1 MRVRTRSDLEVLR
14 AQGLGTLYPSGL
26 KIAVGM
32 ATCGLAAG
40 ADAVDEALRAEAAA
54 RGLDLRL
61 VATGCL
67 GYCQQEPLVD
77 VRMPGRGRFLYARV
91 TPESARD
98 LVADL
103 AAGRVPRGALAAIPE
118 SNPDTDAEAGSDP
131 ALPLLDELPFYR
143 RQRKIVLRNCG
154 LIDPSRVEE
163 YIARGGYQA
172 LARALLDMTPQAVVD
187 EILRSGLRGR
197 GGGGFP
203 TGRKWQLCRA
213 APGVPKYVIC
223 NADEGDPGAYM
234 DRTVLESDPHSVIE
248 GLLIA
253 GYTVGAGTGYIY
265 VRNEYPLAVERI
277 TQAVAQAGELGLL
290 GEDILAS
297 GFGFSIEIVRGAG
310 AFVCG
315 EETALISSI
324 EGGHGEPRPK
334 PPYPATCGLWGRPTV
349 INNVKTLATV
359 PVILAH
365 GADWYSGIGQGNAGT
380 VVFSLVG
387 KVANTGLVEVPL
399 GMPLGEL
406 IEEVGGGG
414 LDGRRVKAVQTGG
427 PSGGCLPRACYDL
440 PITYENMAQAGSIMG
455 SGGMVVLDEATCMV
469 DVARYFIRFTMAES
483 CGKCTFCREGTGHMY
498 ELLSRI
504 AAGEGTLEDL
514 PLLEEVGR
522 VVKAA
527 SLCGL
532 GQTAPNPVLSALHY
546 FRPEFVAHI
555 VDKRCPAGV
564 CRPLVRAR
572 CSNACPAE
580 VDVPS
585 WLSLVAQGRYAEAIE
600 IHRRTNPFV
609 LVCARVCPAFCE
621 EQCHRSEVDQAVAI
635 RQAKRF
641 MADQEMDHPW
651 TPPIV
656 EGPQTERVAV
666 VGGGPAG
673 LTAALRLRQR
683 GYPVTLLEKLPVLGG
698 MMVAGI
704 PAYRLPRDIL
714 DFEIA
719 GFLRAGIEVQTG
731 VALGVDF
738 TLDSLFAAGYRAVVL
753 ALGAHRS
760 RPLGIPGQDK
770 AGVYSG
776 VDFLRQVNL
785 GSPPD
790 LSGRVVGV
798 VGGGDVAIDAA
809 RSAWRLGAREV
820 HLFYR
825 RDRAQMPA
833 YREQVAAAEEEG
845 VLLHLLSAP
854 LQVIGDGQVR
864 GLVCQRQ
871 GLGAFG
877 VDGRRQPVPLAGE
890 EFAVTLDVLIAA
902 IGQETAL
909 PEAGLASNADGT
921 IAVDEAFGTSREGV
935 FAAGDAVSGPATVI
949 HAVAQG
955 NAVARAVDHY
965 LRTGRRE
972 RVVTLPGYEVVE
984 QCFELEA
991 YAEAGRAALPVV
1003 PVADRAGNFREVEQA
1018 LPEHAA
1024 QEECR
1029 RCLRCDLEWLEEM
1042 GLPREAQPERR
1053 ANALAEGR

>member
-1 MRVRTRSDLEVLR
+1 MKVRTRSDLEALR
-14 AQGLGTLYPSGL
+14 AQGLATLYPAGL

-40 ADAVDEALRAEAAA
+40 ADAVEEALRAAAA
-54 RGLDLRL
+54 DRGLDLQL

-77 VRMPGRGRFLYARV
+77 VRVPGRGRFLYASV
-91 TPESARD
+91 TPESAHD
-98 LVADL
+98 LIADL
-103 AAGRVPRGALAAIPE
+103 AAGQVPRGALAAIPE
-118 SNPDTDAEAGSDP
+118 GNAGTAAEARSDP
-131 ALPLLDELPFYR
+131 ALPLLEELPFYR

-154 LIDPSRVEE
+154 LIDPCRVEE

-172 LARALLDMTPQAVVD
+172 LARALLDMTPPAVAD
-187 EILRSGLRGR
+187 EVLRSGLRGR

-213 APGVPKYVIC
+213 APGEPKYVIC

-234 DRTVLESDPHSVIE
+234 DRTILESDPHSVIE

-253 GYTVGAGTGYIY
+253 GYAVGAGRGYVY
-265 VRNEYPLAVERI
+265 VRNEYPLAVERVAR
-277 TQAVAQAGELGLL
+277 AVAQATELGLL
-290 GEDILAS
+290 GEDVLGS
-297 GFGFSIEIVRGAG
+297 GFGFTIEIVRGAG

-334 PPYPATCGLWGRPTV
+334 PPYPATCGLWGRPTA

-359 PVILAH
+359 PAIVAQ
-365 GADWYSGIGQGNAGT
+365 GGDWYSGIGQGNAGT

-455 SGGMVVLDEATCMV
+455 SGGMVVLDETTCMV

-504 AAGEGTLEDL
+504 AAGEGTLQDL
-514 PLLEEVGR
+514 ALLEEVGQG
-522 VVKAA
+522 VKAA

-532 GQTAPNPVLSALHY
+532 GQTAPNPVLSALRY

-555 VDKRCPAGV
+555 VEKRCPAGV

-585 WLSLVAQGRYAEAIE
+585 WLSLVAQGRYGEAIE
-600 IHRRTNPFV
+600 VHRRTNPFV

-621 EQCHRSEVDQAVAI
+621 EQCHRGELDEAVAI
-635 RQAKRF
+635 RQAKRL
-641 MADQEMDHPW
+641 MADREMDHPW
-651 TPPIV
+651 TPAV
-656 EGPQTERVAV
+656 EELKAERVAI

-683 GYPVTLLEKLPVLGG
+683 GYPVTLFEKLPVLGG

-719 GFLRAGIEVQTG
+719 GFLRAGIEVRTG
-731 VALGVDF
+731 VALGTDF
-738 TLDSLFAAGYRAVVL
+738 TLDSLFADGYRAVVL

-770 AGVYSG
+770 AGVYAG

-790 LSGRVVGV
+790 LNGKVVGV
-798 VGGGDVAIDAA
+798 VGGGDVAVDAA

-820 HLFYR
+820 HLLYR

-833 YREQVAAAEEEG
+833 YKEQVAAAEEEG
-845 VLLHLLSAP
+845 VRLHLLAVP

-864 GLVCQRQ
+864 GLACQRQ
-871 GLGAFG
+871 ELGIFG
-877 VDGRRQPVPLAGE
+877 PDGRRQPVPIPRGE
-890 EFAVTLDVLIAA
+890 FTVPLDVLIAA

-909 PEAGLASNADGT
+909 PDVGLAADADGT
-921 IAVDEAFGTSREGV
+921 IAVDEALGTSREGV

-972 RVVTLPGYEVVE
+972 RIVTRPGYEVVE
-984 QCFELEA
+984 QRFDLQA
-991 YAEAGRAALPVV
+991 YAEAGRAALPLV
-1003 PVADRAGNFREVEQA
+1003 PVTERAGNFREVELA
-1018 LPEHAA
+1018 LSEQTV

-1042 GLPREAQPERR
+1042 GLPQEAQPERR
-1053 ANALAEGR
+1053 VDAPAEGR